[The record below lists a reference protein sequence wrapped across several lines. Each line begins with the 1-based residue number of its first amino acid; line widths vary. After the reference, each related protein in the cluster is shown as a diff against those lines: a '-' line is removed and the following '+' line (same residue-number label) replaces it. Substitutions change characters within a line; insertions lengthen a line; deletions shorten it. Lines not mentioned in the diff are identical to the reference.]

1 MPRREAPA
9 WEVGG
14 TGFSCPSMFQ
24 EACVPGLLSLMSQ
37 VVVSVQAVDVGGAR
51 DEAESSNTEGPIQ
64 W

>member
-1 MPRREAPA
+1 M
-9 WEVGG
+9 
-14 TGFSCPSMFQ
+14 
-24 EACVPGLLSLMSQ
+24 PGLLSLMSQ